1 MMVDTMAAV
10 RSSRARRRSD
20 TRRGWRSREASWAWT
35 FCNIVLLLRFWPG
48 RRMTTVTKPPRGGPT
63 VACRVLGDQPSAR
76 AFVPLARHLRA
87 VVSSRRCPSLALAGR
102 ANVPIDP
109 RPVGLRGA
117 NDRFRAYSDRCHS
130 GFILPCEQGPVPAR
144 TESGPLAEL
153 LDRATHALAPQRQAR
168 LLEQLGRQTYVEV
181 QDLCAALGVSEATIR
196 RDLTELE
203 ARGLLKRTHGGALSI
218 QQVAR
223 DYSNADRKVL
233 RNEEK
238 ARIAA
243 ATAELVVDGDAVF
256 IDSGT
261 TTVQVARQLCQR
273 DTLTFVTNGL
283 DVFACLAAARAS
295 RLYMIG
301 GEYVEVNHGFGGPL
315 AADAIRQ
322 FSVDKAILSVSA
334 VDLARGQ
341 VSIAAPA
348 MVPAQRAMIEIAQT
362 VIVVADHSKFERGAL
377 AVIAALDAID
387 YVVTNTA
394 TRALL
399 DDMPAALRGKM
410 IFA

>member
-1 MMVDTMAAV
+1 M
-10 RSSRARRRSD
+10 
-20 TRRGWRSREASWAWT
+20 
-35 FCNIVLLLRFWPG
+35 
-48 RRMTTVTKPPRGGPT
+48 
-63 VACRVLGDQPSAR
+63 
-76 AFVPLARHLRA
+76 
-87 VVSSRRCPSLALAGR
+87 
-102 ANVPIDP
+102 
-109 RPVGLRGA
+109 
-117 NDRFRAYSDRCHS
+117 
-130 GFILPCEQGPVPAR
+130 
-144 TESGPLAEL
+144 AEL